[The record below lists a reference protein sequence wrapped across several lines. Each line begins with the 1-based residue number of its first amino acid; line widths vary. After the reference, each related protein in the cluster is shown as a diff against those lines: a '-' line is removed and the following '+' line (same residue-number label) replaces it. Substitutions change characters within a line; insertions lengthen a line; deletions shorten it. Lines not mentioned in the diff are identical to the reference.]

1 MNSTAIGLVL
11 VIIVIII
18 VTIGVL
24 LSGGNNDK
32 KDPKEEINKQ
42 VEEIK
47 AAATNG
53 ESAQPALN
61 DQTLALLVEINNRLK
76 EQGSLTLVKIIAIL
90 EVIVFAIWAVIA
102 LVGGCAMARM

>member
-1 MNSTAIGLVL
+1 MDSLAIILIF
-11 VIIVIII
+11 IIAIAVFILGI
-18 VTIGVL
+18 VF
-24 LSGGNNDK
+24 SGGNNDK
-32 KDPKEEINKQ
+32 KDTKEEINKQ

-90 EVIVFAIWAVIA
+90 EVIVFSIWAVIA
-102 LVGGCAMARM
+102 LVGGCAIARM

>member
-1 MNSTAIGLVL
+1 MNSAAIILIF
-11 VIIVIII
+11 IIAIAVFILGI
-18 VTIGVL
+18 VF
-24 LSGGNNDK
+24 SGGNNDK
-32 KDPKEEINKQ
+32 KDQK
-42 VEEIK
+42 EEIK

-90 EVIVFAIWAVIA
+90 EVIVFAVWAVIA
-102 LVGGCAMARM
+102 LVGGCAIARM

>member
-1 MNSTAIGLVL
+1 MNPAAIGLVL
-11 VIIVIII
+11 FIITIIM
-18 VTIGVL
+18 VTLGIL
-24 LSGGNNDK
+24 FSGGNNDN
-32 KDPKEEINKQ
+32 KDQKEEINKQ

-76 EQGSLTLVKIIAIL
+76 EQGSLTIVKIIAIL
-90 EVIVFAIWAVIA
+90 EVIVFAIWAIVA
-102 LVGGCAMARM
+102 VVGGCAMARM